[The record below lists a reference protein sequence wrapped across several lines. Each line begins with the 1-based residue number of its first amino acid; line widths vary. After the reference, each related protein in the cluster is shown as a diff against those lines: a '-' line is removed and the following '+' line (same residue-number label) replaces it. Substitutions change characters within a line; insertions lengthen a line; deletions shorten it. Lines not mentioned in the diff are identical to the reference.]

1 MKIHVNE
8 YYDDDSSDLEAMV
21 LESVSDVLGKND
33 PLLFAEVQKLYP
45 NAKMDDSDEIE
56 LENLSERHD
65 RYSTVASAD
74 ASTLIKFK
82 VLLPGGYANL
92 PDSEYDA
99 LIDGIYDAVSDAV
112 ESFKPKC
119 AAPIKGLAYSI
130 EDDAD
135 VSDKGEVIIPVRAN
149 VEYRY
154 EDESPELY

>member
-8 YYDDDSSDLEAMV
+8 YYDDDSSDLETMV

-33 PLLFAEVQKLYP
+33 PLLLAEVQKLYSD
-45 NAKMDDSDEIE
+45 AKMDDSDEIE
-56 LENLSERHD
+56 LENLSERHS
-65 RYSTVASAD
+65 RYATVASAD
-74 ASTLIKFK
+74 ASTLIKLK
-82 VLLPGGYANL
+82 VPLPGGYADL
-92 PDSEYDA
+92 PDDEYDA

-112 ESFKPKC
+112 ESFKPKY

-135 VSDKGEVIIPVRAN
+135 ISDKGEVIIPVRAD